1 MPEHD
6 MIEAPASAAAD
17 AAGRG
22 PTSAGGTL
30 SLRGIRR
37 GFPGVQALDGVDL
50 DLRAGECH
58 GLLGQNGAGKST
70 LVKIISGADAPDAG
84 TIELDGSPLRLTR
97 PADAQAAG
105 IFTIYQEMSLVSGLT
120 VAENIYLSDLPR
132 RRGVVDWGR
141 IRRDARETLG
151 SLGFS
156 IDVDRH
162 VGTLPVAE
170 QQAVEI
176 AKAVHHNARVLLLDE
191 PTATLPKPDVEKLFD
206 VVRRLKAA
214 HVSVLYISHRM
225 EEVYEI
231 CDRITALRDGR
242 RVTTQRIEDISQD
255 DAVRAMVG
263 DRLVAGLVGQ
273 HGAGKRRRINPG
285 RADSEATPIFEAR
298 AISDDTLLQDVSIRI
313 QPGEAVAV
321 SGLVGSGQSQLAGCL
336 FGSRPLTSGEVLIDG
351 RVVDVDSPRAAIR
364 AGIGLVPEDRKTQGL
379 VLDMPL
385 TPNISLASLA
395 RVSRLGL
402 LRGRRENRLAETM
415 IERLGVQPRRA
426 SQKAGN
432 LSGGNQQKVVFAKWL
447 AAGARLLLFSE
458 PTRGVDV
465 AAKEGIY
472 EAIGDFLR
480 QGGSALVLSSEI
492 DEALMCDRI
501 YVLARGRIAGEFSH
515 DAIDPDRLLAL
526 LR

>member
-1 MPEHD
+1 
-6 MIEAPASAAAD
+6 
-17 AAGRG
+17 
-22 PTSAGGTL
+22 
-30 SLRGIRR
+30 
-37 GFPGVQALDGVDL
+37 
-50 DLRAGECH
+50 
-58 GLLGQNGAGKST
+58 
-70 LVKIISGADAPDAG
+70 
-84 TIELDGSPLRLTR
+84 
-97 PADAQAAG
+97 
-105 IFTIYQEMSLVSGLT
+105 
-120 VAENIYLSDLPR
+120 
-132 RRGVVDWGR
+132 
-141 IRRDARETLG
+141 
-151 SLGFS
+151 
-156 IDVDRH
+156 
-162 VGTLPVAE
+162 
-170 QQAVEI
+170 
-176 AKAVHHNARVLLLDE
+176 
-191 PTATLPKPDVEKLFD
+191 
-206 VVRRLKAA
+206 
-214 HVSVLYISHRM
+214 
-225 EEVYEI
+225 
-231 CDRITALRDGR
+231 
-242 RVTTQRIEDISQD
+242 
-255 DAVRAMVG
+255 MVG

-298 AISDDTLLQDVSIRI
+298 AISDDSLLQDVSIRI

-351 RVVDVDSPRAAIR
+351 RVADVGSPRAAIR

-395 RVSRLGL
+395 SVSRLGL